1 MSNIRTITDIQ
12 QDQHSVQSITLRGNI
27 EDASVQTFGPR
38 SVLNDDLR
46 EMARERLQ
54 NGDYRLPIRT
64 DANGLTTGD
73 AEEIRNLNANLDEES
88 IRNILENVT
97 QNRFHEET
105 FRIIL
110 SNIST
115 ETLDRTRNILNST
128 YDNLQDFA
136 PILNIM
142 IYANV
147 GFYDFNASSINL
159 SYMLTDLE
167 PSEVLYENNLEEV
180 TNEIDE
186 NVNSTND
193 DVERRSEEYNR
204 ERTNILS
211 SLNWRTVISRG
222 GTLLLMGAATYM
234 GAPYLG
240 PLGNLGMRIL
250 ENSPSILPTSST
262 ETGVAPRSTRSVITW
277 NHVSESFWGSWALLA
292 RYMGGRS
299 D

>member
-262 ETGVAPRSTRSVITW
+262 ETGVAPRSARSVITW

>member
-1 MSNIRTITDIQ
+1 MPNIRTITDIQ

-27 EDASVQTFGPR
+27 EDASVQTFVPR
-38 SVLNDDLR
+38 PVFNDDLR

-64 DANGLTTGD
+64 DGNGLTAGD

-88 IRNILENVT
+88 IRNILENVS
-97 QNRFHEET
+97 QNRFNEET
-105 FRIIL
+105 LRILL
-110 SNIST
+110 SNVST
-115 ETLDRTRNILNST
+115 ETLNRTRSILNSA

-186 NVNSTND
+186 NVNNTND

-211 SLNWRTVISRG
+211 SLNWHTAIRRG
-222 GTLLLMGAATYM
+222 GTLLFMSAATYL

-240 PLGNLGMRIL
+240 MLGNLGARIL
-250 ENSPSILPTSST
+250 ENSPNIFPTSGI
-262 ETGVAPRSTRSVITW
+262 ETGIAPRSTRSGITW

>member
-1 MSNIRTITDIQ
+1 MSNIRTITEIQ
-12 QDQHSVQSITLRGNI
+12 RDQHSIQSITLRGNI

-38 SVLNDDLR
+38 SVFNDDLR

-64 DANGLTTGD
+64 DGNGLNAGD
-73 AEEIRNLNANLDEES
+73 AEEIRNLNANLDEEA
-88 IRNILENVT
+88 IRNILENVA
-97 QNRFHEET
+97 QNRFNEET
-105 FRIIL
+105 LRMLL
-110 SNIST
+110 SNVST
-115 ETLDRTRNILNST
+115 ETLQRTRSILNSV

-147 GFYDFNASSINL
+147 GFYDFNASTINL
-159 SYMLTDLE
+159 SYMLTELE
-167 PSEVLYENNLEEV
+167 PAEVLYENNLEEV
-180 TNEIDE
+180 TNEIEE

-193 DVERRSEEYNR
+193 DIERRSEEYNR
-204 ERTNILS
+204 ERTNILG
-211 SLNWRTVISRG
+211 SLNWQTVIRRG
-222 GTLLLMGAATYM
+222 GTLLLMGAATYL

-240 PLGNLGMRIL
+240 LLGNLGMRVL
-250 ENSPSILPTSST
+250 ENSPNILPTSSI
-262 ETGVAPRSTRSVITW
+262 ETGITPRSTRSGITW

-292 RYMGGRS
+292 RYMGSRS